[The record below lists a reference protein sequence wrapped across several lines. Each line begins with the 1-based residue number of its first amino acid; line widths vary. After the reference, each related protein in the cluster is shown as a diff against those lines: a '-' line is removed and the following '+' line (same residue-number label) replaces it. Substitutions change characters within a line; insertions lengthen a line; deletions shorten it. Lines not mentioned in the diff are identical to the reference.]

1 MAMNSFTIK
10 PATESDVVAILEM
23 IRELAV
29 FEDLTRELE
38 VTADSLFDALFG
50 PHPVAFSFLASVK
63 GEPAGYAV
71 YFRTFSTFVGRPGI
85 FLDDLYVR
93 PRFREHGIGR
103 ALLQRVAQ
111 TGVDSAGRFECI
123 TLRWNQKA
131 LRFYHSLGATVMEE
145 WALLRMSGPDA
156 FKLANATLEGAA

>member
-1 MAMNSFTIK
+1 MIPFTVN
-10 PATESDVVAILEM
+10 PATETDVPVLLAM

-29 FEDLTRELE
+29 FEDLTGELE
-38 VTADSLFDALFG
+38 VTSDSLFEALFG
-50 PHPVAFSFLASVK
+50 PRPAAFAFLAGVK

-93 PRFREHGIGR
+93 PPFREHGIGR

-111 TGVDSAGRFECI
+111 VSPESGGRFEWI

-131 LRFYHSLGATVMEE
+131 LRFYRALDAKVMDE
-145 WALLRMSGPDA
+145 WALLRMNGQQVRQ
-156 FKLANATLEGAA
+156 LVNASAEAVA